1 MVAGTIAN
9 AVLVPAP
16 LLACVQGSRDGV
28 AGRVTLDRRGMDE
41 IERLSASGA
50 SYHFF
55 LPRAKAS
62 SLAWAVDE
70 VAPETV
76 FRFVCLGF
84 LGSRLLRF

>member
-1 MVAGTIAN
+1 
-9 AVLVPAP
+9 
-16 LLACVQGSRDGV
+16 
-28 AGRVTLDRRGMDE
+28 VTLDRRGMDE

-62 SLAWAVDE
+62 GLAWAVDE

-84 LGSRLLRF
+84 